1 MKKIKIIITL
11 FIIVF
16 MLDGCDNNKK
26 IRIDQAEK
34 ENGIETEVSEKG
46 RITAGAYYVAA
57 LDEKKKIHIAW
68 QTDYTFYAETE
79 NTDWGHI
86 DRLLKNEEFP
96 LAISEDE
103 KIIVPKGQSAEELM
117 IAWQDAMRE
126 LPEDAVLGNSF
137 IFDYENAE
145 EIEAWE
151 ELRFATGQYPKC
163 MIGVLQNG
171 MLCGAGIDEELL
183 TQILLW
189 KDIKEVAFLYRGTKI
204 VAIDKEGIAYAQ
216 GVDVTAWPHIRMVVS
231 GKNMFFGLTEEG
243 NVVHTDFIFEDDYST
258 EKMHDIVSIAVG
270 YDCKKN
276 QDVIYGIRK
285 DGRVVDNFG
294 REIKGFENM
303 KEIDVTT
310 IDAILVGL
318 THNNKMIVGEGA
330 DENFYTLEREYNKDY

>member
-1 MKKIKIIITL
+1 M
-11 FIIVF
+11 
-16 MLDGCDNNKK
+16 
-26 IRIDQAEK
+26 
-34 ENGIETEVSEKG
+34 
-46 RITAGAYYVAA
+46 
-57 LDEKKKIHIAW
+57 
-68 QTDYTFYAETE
+68 
-79 NTDWGHI
+79 
-86 DRLLKNEEFP
+86 
-96 LAISEDE
+96 
-103 KIIVPKGQSAEELM
+103 
-117 IAWQDAMRE
+117 
-126 LPEDAVLGNSF
+126 GNSF

-151 ELRFATGQYPKC
+151 GLRFATGQYPKC